1 MGSEMC
7 IRDSGS
13 CTACVSWLTVF
24 LFSVL
29 GSSLCNRLGLRAR
42 ELPRIF
48 RFLGL
53 VIAGFGLT
61 CLLGLLFRSKGL
73 GIAIALAPTIF
84 FVCVYWTKP
93 REQRF
98 GLMSILLVGA
108 LCFVSSFRLFTVPAL
123 KKPPFPMERNDEGHE
138 RGDIIRVLTLNLRGS
153 GFFEKGGIKDP
164 KRLAQVVGNLD
175 LDVVLLQ
182 GLSLSLI
189 HI

>member
-1 MGSEMC
+1 MEPDQYFGDFDEE
-7 IRDSGS
+7 IRYSKKGGPRRWLGLFAGIVVGVVLGILSTDTFAELGFWIFLGV

-29 GSSLCNRLGLRAR
+29 GSSLCNRLGFRAR

-53 VIAGFGLT
+53 VMAGIGLA
-61 CLLGLLFRSKGL
+61 CLLAWLFRSRGL

-84 FVCVYWTKP
+84 FICVYWTKA

-108 LCFVSSFRLFTVPAL
+108 LCFVSSFRL
-123 KKPPFPMERNDEGHE
+123 
-138 RGDIIRVLTLNLRGS
+138 
-153 GFFEKGGIKDP
+153 
-164 KRLAQVVGNLD
+164 
-175 LDVVLLQ
+175 
-182 GLSLSLI
+182 
-189 HI
+189 